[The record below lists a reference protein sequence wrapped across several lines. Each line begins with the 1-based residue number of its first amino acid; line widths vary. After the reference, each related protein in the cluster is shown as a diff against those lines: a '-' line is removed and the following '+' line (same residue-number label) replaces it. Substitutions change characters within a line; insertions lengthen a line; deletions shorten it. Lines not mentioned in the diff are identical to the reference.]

1 MGQARMAWCSRL
13 PTSSSPRSDPTAAP
27 VTSAVRGPR
36 GSALPSRRST
46 RWVSTSTR
54 PRITPC
60 CATACC
66 STPSPLRGRPRS
78 SGSSASAPSRPP
90 RKSLGGVACAA
101 MTGTTRELRIRP
113 LTGIPE
119 LREGDQLGRLVAET
133 AALAANEVVVISQ
146 KAVSKVEGRV
156 RLLAEVAPGER
167 ARELAAKLD
176 KDPAMVELVLA
187 ESARVV
193 RADRGVLITET
204 KGGWVCANAGI
215 DTSNLTDGHV
225 SLLPVDGD
233 ASARRVLAEIE
244 SAWGSAP
251 AVVIADSFG
260 RAWRVGQADVAIGC
274 AGIPPVADWRGKRDR
289 QGGELSA
296 TLIATADE
304 VASAADLVRDKD
316 SGVPGAVISGLED
329 LVIADDGPGAG

>member
-1 MGQARMAWCSRL
+1 
-13 PTSSSPRSDPTAAP
+13 
-27 VTSAVRGPR
+27 
-36 GSALPSRRST
+36 
-46 RWVSTSTR
+46 
-54 PRITPC
+54 
-60 CATACC
+60 
-66 STPSPLRGRPRS
+66 
-78 SGSSASAPSRPP
+78 
-90 RKSLGGVACAA
+90 

-119 LREGDQLGRLVAET
+119 LREGDQLGRLVAE
-133 AALAANEVVVISQ
+133 AAAPAANEVVVISQ

-156 RLLAEVAPGER
+156 RLLAEVEPGER
-167 ARELAAKLD
+167 TREPAAKLD

-215 DTSNLTDGHV
+215 DTSNLTDGQV

-233 ASARRVLAEIE
+233 ASARRIRAEIR
-244 SAWGSAP
+244 SVSGSAP

-329 LVIADDGPGAG
+329 LVIADDGPGAGPLRRAAEDDLFR